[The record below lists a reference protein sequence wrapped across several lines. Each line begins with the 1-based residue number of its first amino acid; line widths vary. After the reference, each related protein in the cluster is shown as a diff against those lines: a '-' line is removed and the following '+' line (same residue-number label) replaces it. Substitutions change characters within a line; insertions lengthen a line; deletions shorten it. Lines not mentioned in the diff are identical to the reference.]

1 MKKNTII
8 IAAAALCFALCS
20 CSETKENKLP
30 EITVISE
37 SESTD
42 KLIDMITETSAMQSS
57 EAVTSEEISE
67 EVSEEVTTEVIEEV
81 TETEAD
87 TSAASDR
94 DNSEYIAI
102 VSRLAGALD
111 YIDQIGGGNIPKDDS
126 DKIDVNGREFARVY
140 AQFENTDDL
149 REFMEDSLTQR
160 LIDSRYSH
168 ILGTD
173 EPYYVDENGG
183 LYGYVTAKG
192 CGYAWILV
200 DDKPVIEILDI
211 SEDSFTASIKFDN
224 YGGESDM
231 VMNIVSDSGMWKIDR
246 ISYDGLEF

>member
-42 KLIDMITETSAMQSS
+42 KLIDMITETSEVQSS
-57 EAVTSEEISE
+57 EMVTSEEISE
-67 EVSEEVTTEVIEEV
+67 ETTTEVIEEV

-87 TSAASDR
+87 TSVTYDS
-94 DNSEYIAI
+94 DNSEYIDI

-111 YIDQIGGGNIPKDDS
+111 YIDCIGGGNIPKDDS
-126 DKIDVNGREFARVY
+126 DKIDVNGREFARVS
-140 AQFENTDDL
+140 AQFESTDDL
-149 REFMEDSLTQR
+149 REFMEESLTQR

-200 DDKPVIEILDI
+200 DDKPVIEITDI

-224 YGGESDM
+224 YGGECDM
-231 VMNIVSDSGMWKIDR
+231 VMNIVSDSGVWKIDR